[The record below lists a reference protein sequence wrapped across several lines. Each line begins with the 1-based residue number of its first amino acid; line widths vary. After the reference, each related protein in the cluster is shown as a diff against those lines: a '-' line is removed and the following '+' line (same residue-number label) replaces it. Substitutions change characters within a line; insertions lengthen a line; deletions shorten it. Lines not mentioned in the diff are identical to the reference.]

1 MPVERY
7 RSVEASG
14 RALWRSPDDPALLR
28 EIRSVWRLGE
38 WLAPWSLPP
47 GVHRFPSIEAMN
59 RQRQRW
65 ERELVRLRF
74 KPAR

>member
-14 RALWRSPDDPALLR
+14 NALWRSPDDPALLR
-28 EIRSVWRLGE
+28 EIHSLWRLGD
-38 WLAPWSLPP
+38 WLAPWRLPP

-59 RQRQRW
+59 RQRQQW
-65 ERELVRLRF
+65 ERELVQLRF